1 MWMQALRGLIRM
13 PVDSPKVKGRVTQFD
28 LFSGWRNTQ
37 SLQACISRGFAALR
51 QLTNQLITHGWRYLS
66 VTISKK
72 PAFFQWIRNTK
83 CSGLQSKHCARPISF
98 IFRAKIFTNVQT
110 NLLTK
115 LIYCSLTYPT
125 EGSGRREAQPQRMR
139 FGSALSY
146 PLGWDTL
153 LGSQDGA
160 LASWTL
166 QPLAPGSS
174 SHQSLRHG
182 CGLNFIL
189 PLSHSTGS

>member
-1 MWMQALRGLIRM
+1 M
-13 PVDSPKVKGRVTQFD
+13 PVELPKVKGRVTQLD
-28 LFSGWRNTQ
+28 LFSGWRNAQ
-37 SLQACISRGFAALR
+37 SLQACISRAFSALR
-51 QLTNQLITHGWRYLS
+51 QLTNQLIAHGWRDLS
-66 VTISKK
+66 VTISNK
-72 PAFFQWIRNTK
+72 PAFLQWIRNAK

-115 LIYCSLTYPT
+115 LINCSLTYPT
-125 EGSGRREAQPQRMR
+125 EGSGRREAQPQRLE

-153 LGSQDGA
+153 LDSQVGA

-189 PLSHSTGS
+189 PLSHSTGP

>member
-1 MWMQALRGLIRM
+1 M
-13 PVDSPKVKGRVTQFD
+13 PLDLPKVKSRVTQFD
-28 LFSGWRNTQ
+28 LFSGWRNAQ
-37 SLQACISRGFAALR
+37 SLQSCISRAFVALR
-51 QLTNQLITHGWRYLS
+51 QLTNQLITHGWCDLS
-66 VTISKK
+66 VPMSNK
-72 PAFFQWIRNTK
+72 PTFFQWIRNAK
-83 CSGLQSKHCARPISF
+83 CSGLQPKHSARPISF
-98 IFRAKIFTNVQT
+98 IFRAKIFTNIQT

-115 LIYCSLTYPT
+115 LINCSLTYPT